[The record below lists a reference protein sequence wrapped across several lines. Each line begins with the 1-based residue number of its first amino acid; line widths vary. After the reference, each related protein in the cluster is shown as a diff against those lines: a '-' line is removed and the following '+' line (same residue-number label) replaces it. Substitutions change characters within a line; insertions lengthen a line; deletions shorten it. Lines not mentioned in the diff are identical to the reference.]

1 MVIFVYLDE
10 SGSIHHSSNTKY
22 FAIGGYL
29 VSKEDN
35 HKTISTYKR
44 LNKHI
49 KDRDNIPLENEL
61 KSFNLA
67 VSDKITIFKSIQQ
80 IRSYIGCAKVF
91 NKIEMKKKITDVNVF
106 YNYGVKLLFDDCV
119 LKLVD
124 LDRIGCHIDF
134 IVNMDNRSISVG
146 KLKDLETY
154 LNTEYCLYDVSF
166 KVTYYDSKTNYG
178 IQLADLTVNTFY
190 NVFKDISI
198 VEDVFKVLKPYRYR
212 VSTFPGNMIVGR
224 KRPVY
229 Y

>member
-10 SGSIHHSSNTKY
+10 SGSIHENSNTKY

-35 HKTISTYKR
+35 LKAISTYKR
-44 LNKHI
+44 INKSI
-49 KDRDNIPLENEL
+49 KDKYNIPLCKEL
-61 KSFNLA
+61 KSFNYT
-67 VSDKITIFKSIQQ
+67 VSDKIDIFLNIQR

-91 NKIEMKKKITDVNVF
+91 SKEDMKKSVKDVNVF
-106 YNYGVKLLFDDCV
+106 YNYGVKLLFDDCI
-119 LKLVD
+119 LKLFD
-124 LDRIGCHIDF
+124 IDNMSYHIDF

-154 LNTEYCLYDVSF
+154 LNTEYCLYDMTF

-190 NVFKDISI
+190 NVFKDIRCS
-198 VEDVFKVLKPYRYR
+198 
-212 VSTFPGNMIVGR
+212 
-224 KRPVY
+224 
-229 Y
+229 